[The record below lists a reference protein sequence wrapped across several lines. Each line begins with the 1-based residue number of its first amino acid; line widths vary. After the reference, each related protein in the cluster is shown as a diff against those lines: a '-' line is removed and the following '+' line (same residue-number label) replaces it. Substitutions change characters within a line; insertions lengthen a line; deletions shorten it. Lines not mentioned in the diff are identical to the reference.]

1 MDFVGAI
8 QSGFRNFT
16 NFRGVAGRSEYWYW
30 VLFTVLASLTAS
42 ALDRLTGIGI
52 FGTIVWFATF
62 FPNLA
67 VLVRRLR
74 DAGKSWIWL
83 LSLLPGLVLSF
94 AGFAMVAYDLYN
106 FGYVTSS
113 AQLNDPN
120 FPSEELIQQILGDSR
135 FYQSFTVVLVGLALS
150 FVFSLISSVIFTSRP
165 SKSYA
170 EGNKWVPPTL

>member
-8 QSGFRNFT
+8 QSGFRNYT

-30 VLFTVLASLTAS
+30 VLFTVLASLAAS
-42 ALDRLTGIGI
+42 AIDRLTGIAI
-52 FGTIVWFATF
+52 FGTMVSFGTF
-62 FPNLA
+62 IPNLA
-67 VLVRRLR
+67 VSVRRLR
-74 DAGKSWIWL
+74 DTGKSWVWL
-83 LSLLPGLVLSF
+83 LSPLPGLVLFF

-120 FPSEELIQQILGDSR
+120 FPSEELMQQILSDSR

-170 EGNKWVPPTL
+170 EGNKRVPPTL